1 MEIRIKSLSLTNFK
15 GARDVKVEFSDGET
29 IISGD
34 NGTGKTTVFD
44 ALTWLLFDKD
54 SSGSSNFNIKTLDE
68 SNRVIPK
75 IEHEVVGVIVVE
87 GEMVTLKKILREKW
101 VKRSGSLTPELTGNE
116 SLYFCNDVPLKQGEY
131 KSKVDAIL
139 KEDLFKMITSPYYFN
154 SLKWNERRGVLTQMA
169 GSISDSEIA
178 SNKPEFMELL
188 TLIGNKS
195 FEDYKKELAVKK
207 KKLNE
212 ELRLIP
218 ARVDEQNRSK
228 PAPVD
233 YAELEKELSDLNG
246 QVVAID
252 EQIADRSKQLDSF
265 YKTKGEKQQQLSNL
279 NIRKIKLEQD
289 ANSEAVNQNS
299 QNSRATDQAKVEV
312 RDAEARATRLGSEIK
327 RHTDD
332 RERTSK
338 KAQELESRIA
348 DLRKQWT
355 SEDEKVLTW
364 SDSDFSCP
372 CCHREFE
379 ADDIEAKKAEMLGNF
394 NEAKSRKLDEI
405 NKAGVSVKNEL
416 ADLNKRIQE
425 LSDSITTLT
434 VEEQNE
440 IGKIQQLKVS
450 IDAQSGSIKQVTA
463 SELLSVNSEYG
474 QVVKDIETL
483 RSEIDAMQPST
494 DTSELKAKKSELS
507 GKCEEVKR
515 KISTKS
521 VLENV
526 NRRIEELYKEEQTL
540 SQQMADIEKSEF
552 AMTEFTKAKIDAV
565 EARINGMFSLVK
577 FKMFETQLNGGESET
592 CECTVNGVP
601 YSDLNTASKINA
613 GLDIINALC
622 SYYNVSAPIFIDGRE
637 SVNSILPVRSQVVNL
652 IVSKEPLKVT
662 HIN

>member
-15 GARDVKVEFSDGET
+15 GAREVKVEFSDGET

-68 SNRVIPK
+68 NNHVIPK
-75 IEHEVVGVIVVE
+75 IEHEVVGVISVE

-101 VKRSGSLTPELTGNE
+101 VKRSGSLTPELIGNE

-154 SLKWNERRGVLTQMA
+154 SLKWNERRGVLTKMA

-178 SNKPEFMELL
+178 SKRPEFVELL

-195 FEDYKKELAVKK
+195 FEEYKKEIAVKK
-207 KKLNE
+207 KKISD

-233 YAELEKELSDLNG
+233 YLELEKELSDLNG
-246 QVVAID
+246 QIAAID

-265 YKTKGEKQQQLSNL
+265 YQTKGEKQQQLSNL
-279 NIRKIKLEQD
+279 NIKKIKLEQD
-289 ANSEAVNQNS
+289 ANSEAFNQNS
-299 QNSRATDQAKVEV
+299 QNNRATDQSRLEV
-312 RDAEARATRLGSEIK
+312 RDAEARAARLGLEIK
-327 RHTDD
+327 RDTDD
-332 RERTSK
+332 RERASK
-338 KAQELESRIA
+338 KVQELETKIVE
-348 DLRKQWT
+348 LRKQWT
-355 SEDEKVLTW
+355 SENEKELVW
-364 SDSDFSCP
+364 GDSDFTCP

-379 ADDIEAKKAEMLGNF
+379 EGDIEAKKAEMLSNF
-394 NEAKSRKLDEI
+394 NQAKSRKLDEI
-405 NKAGVSVKNEL
+405 NKSGAFFKKEQS
-416 ADLNKRIQE
+416 DLNKRIQE
-425 LSDSITTLT
+425 LSDSITNLT
-434 VEEQNE
+434 VEEQAE

-450 IDAQSGSIKQVTA
+450 TDVQGSAIKQVTA
-463 SELLSVNSEYG
+463 SELLSTNSEYG
-474 QVVKDIETL
+474 QVIKDIEML
-483 RSEIDAMQPST
+483 KSEIDAMQPST

-521 VLENV
+521 VLETV
-526 NRRIEELYKEEQTL
+526 NRRVEELYEEERNL

-552 AMTEFTKAKIDAV
+552 GMAEFTKEKIDAV

-637 SVNSILPVRSQVVNL
+637 SVNSILPVQSQVVNL
-652 IVSKEPLKVT
+652 VVSKEPLKVT